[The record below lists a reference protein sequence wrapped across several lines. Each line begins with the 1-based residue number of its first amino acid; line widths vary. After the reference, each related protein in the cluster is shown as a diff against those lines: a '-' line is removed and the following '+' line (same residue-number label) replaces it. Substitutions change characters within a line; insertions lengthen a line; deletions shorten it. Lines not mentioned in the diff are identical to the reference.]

1 MDGLGGQQEQ
11 GKLVT
16 IQVPLPEDVDGI
28 LEVVRS
34 VILKGNIQNITIKN
48 GEPITYQRVVNANE
62 EVAPSESTQGFAELS
77 VSDIIHNVPMD
88 EFDLKD
94 YMLEGLN
101 ASGILIWMFVAVEMQ
116 GLSVTHIV
124 MGGDTKFWGWLGL
137 RQLGKRINK
146 FLGARVEYDEALPP
160 TVFLLC
166 GAKHKSATVAEIS
179 YVLKGNA
186 VQAEVKNEGTNE
198 ESNRSGVSGQEH
210 IGIDGEVETDR
221 QRLRT

>member
-1 MDGLGGQQEQ
+1 MDGLGGLQEQ

-101 ASGILIWMFVAVEMQ
+101 ASGILIWMFVAVE
-116 GLSVTHIV
+116 ST
-124 MGGDTKFWGWLGL
+124 L
-137 RQLGKRINK
+137 RR
-146 FLGARVEYDEALPP
+146 
-160 TVFLLC
+160 C
-166 GAKHKSATVAEIS
+166 GRTRQNRS
-179 YVLKGNA
+179 YVTWCFD
-186 VQAEVKNEGTNE
+186 VCSDEGLFGFD
-198 ESNRSGVSGQEH
+198 SA
-210 IGIDGEVETDR
+210 
-221 QRLRT
+221 